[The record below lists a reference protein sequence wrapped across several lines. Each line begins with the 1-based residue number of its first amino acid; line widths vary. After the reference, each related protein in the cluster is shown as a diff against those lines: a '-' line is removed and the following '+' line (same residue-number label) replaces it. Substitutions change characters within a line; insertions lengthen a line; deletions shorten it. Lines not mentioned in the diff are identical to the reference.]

1 MFPNKEE
8 SSKTTTIVSK
18 TMLGSNALFNG
29 ELTFKGTLC
38 VDGEFEGHLTTNDT
52 LIVAE
57 QGSVL
62 ADIKAGT
69 VICKGRITGN
79 IIASQKVEIHSTGK
93 ILGDV
98 KTPALSIEIGAVF
111 QGNSFMFDTENP
123 PTFSMTKMSPVPK
136 QKPVSNK
143 D

>member
-1 MFPNKEE
+1 MFSNKEE
-8 SSKTTTIVSK
+8 SLKTTNNESKTI
-18 TMLGSNALFNG
+18 LGSNASFNG
-29 ELTFKGTLC
+29 ELTFKGTLS
-38 VDGEFEGHLTTNDT
+38 VDGEFEGQLTTNDT

-57 QGSVL
+57 QGSIM
-62 ADIKAGT
+62 ADIEAGT

-79 IIASQKVEIHSTGK
+79 IIASQRVEIHSTGK

-98 KTPALSIEIGAVF
+98 KTPALSIEIGAVY

>member
-1 MFPNKEE
+1 MFSNKEKSPKAINIE
-8 SSKTTTIVSK
+8 SK

-38 VDGEFEGHLTTNDT
+38 VDGKFEGQLTTNDT

-62 ADIKAGT
+62 ADIKAGV
-69 VICKGRITGN
+69 VICKGKITGN

-98 KTPALSIEIGAVF
+98 QTPALSIEIGAVF
-111 QGNSFMFDTENP
+111 KGNSSMFDAETP
-123 PTFSMTKMSPVPK
+123 PIFSMTEMSPVPK
-136 QKPVSNK
+136 QKP
-143 D
+143 

>member
-1 MFPNKEE
+1 VF
-8 SSKTTTIVSK
+8 
-18 TMLGSNALFNG
+18 
-29 ELTFKGTLC
+29 
-38 VDGEFEGHLTTNDT
+38 DGEFEGHLTTNDT

-98 KTPALSIEIGAVF
+98 QTPALSIEIGAVF
-111 QGNSFMFDTENP
+111 KGNSSMFDAESP
-123 PTFSMTKMSPVPK
+123 HFSMTEMTPVPN
-136 QKPVSNK
+136 QEPVSDN

>member
-1 MFPNKEE
+1 MSNTFFRVQKC
-8 SSKTTTIVSK
+8 SKR
-18 TMLGSNALFNG
+18 
-29 ELTFKGTLC
+29 
-38 VDGEFEGHLTTNDT
+38 
-52 LIVAE
+52 
-57 QGSVL
+57 SV
-62 ADIKAGT
+62 I
-69 VICKGRITGN
+69 
-79 IIASQKVEIHSTGK
+79 SQKLYFGRTELLQAERETARK

-136 QKPVSNK
+136 QKPVNDK